1 MFAATGTQAATVT
14 VGSPL
19 TANFTGTFGGPVTD
33 VNTALPEPGA
43 TVISPVDGTIIN
55 WKAIVGHVG
64 GLTIKV
70 IKPATGGAYT
80 GGFSTFVTAQATGM
94 QTFPGQGLS
103 VHAGDLIGIDIQ
115 DTAAT
120 VKEANPVPGA
130 TIREWAPP
138 LFEGS
143 SLPPDN
149 TYGDSELAYN
159 ANVEYCL
166 VPKLKGLKLG
176 AAKRAIVNGA
186 CRVGDVAGSKKGKAK
201 FVKSQSVAPGTAL
214 ADQATINLKLRRK
227 QKK

>member
-1 MFAATGTQAATVT
+1 
-14 VGSPL
+14 
-19 TANFTGTFGGPVTD
+19 
-33 VNTALPEPGA
+33 
-43 TVISPVDGTIIN
+43 
-55 WKAIVGHVG
+55 
-64 GLTIKV
+64 
-70 IKPATGGAYT
+70 
-80 GGFSTFVTAQATGM
+80 M

-103 VHAGDLIGIDIQ
+103 VHAGDLNGIVIE

-130 TIREWAPP
+130 TIREWTTP
-138 LFEGS
+138 LLEGS
-143 SLPPDN
+143 SRAPDN

-214 ADQATINLKLRRK
+214 ADQAVVDLKLGPK
-227 QKK
+227 PKKK